1 MPWAG
6 VRAEAGL
13 EPQGFVL
20 ASGTSIPRLD
30 RRCNLDGASIFR
42 RHIAPWLLGV
52 SPKAGRGSKMGVRGL
67 EGAGKTE
74 FMMSACQ
81 GRKLFVVDTEG
92 RVFWVVV

>member
-1 MPWAG
+1 
-6 VRAEAGL
+6 
-13 EPQGFVL
+13 
-20 ASGTSIPRLD
+20 
-30 RRCNLDGASIFR
+30 
-42 RHIAPWLLGV
+42 
-52 SPKAGRGSKMGVRGL
+52 MGVRGL